1 MQEQR
6 GERACTGS
14 SRQRL
19 RPLRSLLRRLTP
31 KAACGCWPSSQRQSV
46 RGASARCCESCGP
59 RRAFR
64 HGRGSQDA
72 RRVHAEREGKRG
84 PESIGSPRG
93 PPFLVSTATCTRL
106 LRLSLYNKWQVALSP
121 WAFCLARRRCLPL
134 REPRLGAAATADA
147 SKLRHHPVSTL
158 ADRRESSRY
167 ALCSPQ
173 VQRCTYRRR
182 KSFNTASNNV
192 RKVKTPGGELKLH
205 YVGKKG
211 SGPRC
216 GDCKK
221 KLHGVRAC
229 TRPARTEEEAAMAAM
244 AALRAL

>member
-1 MQEQR
+1 MGAAAKKRDACTQR
-6 GERACTGS
+6 GR
-14 SRQRL
+14 
-19 RPLRSLLRRLTP
+19 
-31 KAACGCWPSSQRQSV
+31 
-46 RGASARCCESCGP
+46 
-59 RRAFR
+59 
-64 HGRGSQDA
+64 
-72 RRVHAEREGKRG
+72 EREGWRACHHEG
-84 PESIGSPRG
+84 R
-93 PPFLVSTATCTRL
+93 LLDSTATCSRL
-106 LRLSLYNKWQVALSP
+106 LIITNGKRALLP
-121 WAFCLARRRCLPL
+121 LAFCLARRRCLPL

-229 TRPARTEEEAAMAAM
+229 TRPARTEEEALMAAM

>member
-84 PESIGSPRG
+84 PESILLTTRAAFLFPQRRAPSPY
-93 PPFLVSTATCTRL
+93 
-106 LRLSLYNKWQVALSP
+106 YNKWQVPLSP

-167 ALCSPQ
+167 ALCSSQ

-244 AALRAL
+244 AAMAALRAL

>member
-84 PESIGSPRG
+84 PESICSPRG
-93 PPFLVSTATCTRL
+93 AAFSCFHSDVHTSPPSL
-106 LRLSLYNKWQVALSP
+106 LIITMASP
-121 WAFCLARRRCLPL
+121 PEPLGLLPRSAAVPASEGAAPGRRRH
-134 REPRLGAAATADA
+134 RRRFQAAA
-147 SKLRHHPVSTL
+147 P
-158 ADRRESSRY
+158 SR
-167 ALCSPQ
+167 Q
-173 VQRCTYRRR
+173 
-182 KSFNTASNNV
+182 
-192 RKVKTPGGELKLH
+192 H
-205 YVGKKG
+205 
-211 SGPRC
+211 
-216 GDCKK
+216 
-221 KLHGVRAC
+221 
-229 TRPARTEEEAAMAAM
+229 AR
-244 AALRAL
+244 

>member
-64 HGRGSQDA
+64 HGCGSQDA

-84 PESIGSPRG
+84 PESILLTTRAC
-93 PPFLVSTATCTRL
+93 LLLSTAT
-106 LRLSLYNKWQVALSP
+106 SPSPYYNKWQVPLSP